1 MPVELE
7 SGPGQWPVTALRPNG
22 HGRTTHCAAQRQQY
36 LLPTS
41 PLWNPVPSWTRSSE
55 AVHRAD
61 RPGRVFRSSHSN
73 ATKDCTASQF
83 RQPARELIPRASS
96 VWVAGWPTDS
106 EAELSAGDASLVPTR
121 SGGTTPRHLSPRC
134 NPWTIAAETPANHD
148 RSRRTPPGLFSNSAS
163 RLRVHDLVFAAL
175 DMASSKTCAYNLD
188 RKLVSTAVL
197 IPGSPARW
205 ENIPSLCPLSTSTS
219 SSADDGLHHSPG
231 NAGTKLERSYPCRKS
246 QTPTNHQIGG
256 GAREDGWGPCK
267 VTNTT
272 CSCRLEQSLRVF
284 RPDRRHVWPRMRPPV
299 AYEM

>member
-22 HGRTTHCAAQRQQY
+22 HGRTTHCAAQLQQY

-73 ATKDCTASQF
+73 ATKELYSFPVPATSERIDTAGVQCLG
-83 RQPARELIPRASS
+83 R
-96 VWVAGWPTDS
+96 WVAHRFRGR
-106 EAELSAGDASLVPTR
+106 ALSWRRQLGAHSQR
-121 SGGTTPRHLSPRC
+121 GTTPRHLSPRC

-205 ENIPSLCPLSTSTS
+205 ENIPSLCPLSISTS

-256 GAREDGWGPCK
+256 GAREDGRGPCK